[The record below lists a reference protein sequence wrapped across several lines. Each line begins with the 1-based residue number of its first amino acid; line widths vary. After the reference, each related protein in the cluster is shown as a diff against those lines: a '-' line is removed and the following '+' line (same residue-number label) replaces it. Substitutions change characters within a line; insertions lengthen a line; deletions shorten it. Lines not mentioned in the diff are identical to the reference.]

1 MRRRGGTMT
10 RYLRGYE
17 GRAWSIVICGT
28 AVMEWREDTTRGERL
43 RMTRQRTTIER
54 NEMEY
59 ALGDTAVTMMGEK
72 QKLKRGNS
80 V

>member
-1 MRRRGGTMT
+1 
-10 RYLRGYE
+10 
-17 GRAWSIVICGT
+17 
-28 AVMEWREDTTRGERL
+28 MEWREDTTRGERL
-43 RMTRQRTTIER
+43 RMTRQRTTTER

-59 ALGDTAVTMMGEK
+59 ALGDTAVMMMGEK

>member
-1 MRRRGGTMT
+1 
-10 RYLRGYE
+10 
-17 GRAWSIVICGT
+17 
-28 AVMEWREDTTRGERL
+28 
-43 RMTRQRTTIER
+43 MTRQRTTIER